1 MRRILLLISTVVLL
15 AGCSTPPSIITVREV
30 PSPELVADCPEPIPR
45 LETNADLAWTIIEY
59 RKALRL
65 CNIDKKALRDWA
77 GDQPTANGGANNG
90 EQTIK

>member
-1 MRRILLLISTVVLL
+1 MRLKLWLFSTLVVL
-15 AGCSTPPSIITVREV
+15 AGCSTTPSIITVREV

-65 CNIDKKALRDWA
+65 CNIDKKALREWSNH
-77 GDQPTANGGANNG
+77 GS
-90 EQTIK
+90 

>member
-1 MRRILLLISTVVLL
+1 MRRILLLISTLAVLT
-15 AGCSTPPSIITVREV
+15 GCSTTPSIITVREV

-65 CNIDKKALRDWA
+65 CNIDKKALREWS
-77 GDQPTANGGANNG
+77 ANG
-90 EQTIK
+90 EPQP